1 LKSSNKIIEKL
12 CRHSWPGNVRELQH
26 LVEKAVILCDERVL
40 QPSDF
45 FFYGINIQYT
55 SSLNL
60 QENEKAIIQKAISK
74 HKGNLTYATNKL
86 GITRKTLYNKIK
98 KYGL

>member
-45 FFYGINIQYT
+45 FFYGINIQ
-55 SSLNL
+55 
-60 QENEKAIIQKAISK
+60 K
-74 HKGNLTYATNKL
+74 HKLPQPSG
-86 GITRKTLYNKIK
+86 KTK
-98 KYGL
+98 KTINPKSN